1 VWGYPLIT
9 NIRTIDQSTDP
20 QHFSDSEANGPWN
33 EFQYRTALANAS
45 FTQLVTPNVDT
56 LYGSVYYDLEEQPL
70 VISIPAGID
79 RYFVLQF
86 IDAYTNNYHYLG
98 TRTTGTAGGTYLLT
112 GPNWNGTL
120 PSDMVEIKSPT
131 NFGLVFER
139 VLVNG
144 PDDLQKAIEIEKS
157 VKAIPLS
164 IYENKTS
171 SATTSQDPIA
181 FYNTSLPGL
190 PKFIPPTGVK
200 IFNELA
206 YYLGKN
212 MPPANESYILEKFA
226 KIGIVP
232 NIELNNK
239 SSLSFNET
247 ISNALQQGISN
258 GEKLIDS
265 ELKTFGRV
273 VNGWNIDTKLGKAV
287 GDYLNRATLA
297 KYGLWGNTA
306 DEALYPNTT
315 VDGDGKP
322 LTGINNYVMHFGKG
336 ELPAVKKG
344 GFWSVT
350 VYDHNLLYDNPI
362 NRYVINDRTPSLK
375 FNDNGSLDIYLQHEK
390 PTDPEKVANWL
401 PIPIGPFSMTMR
413 LYIPTQSV
421 LDGQW
426 SPPPVQLVG
435 K

>member
-1 VWGYPLIT
+1 MIT
-9 NIRTIDQSTDP
+9 NIRTIDYSADP
-20 QHFSDSEANGPWN
+20 QHYNESEAYGPWN

-70 VISIPAGID
+70 VINIPAGID

-98 TRTTGTAGGTYLLT
+98 TRTTGTAGGTFLLT

-120 PSDMVEIKSPT
+120 PSGMVEIKSPT

-144 PDDLQKAIEIEKS
+144 PDDLQKAREIEKS
-157 VKAIPLS
+157 VKSFPLS
-164 IYENKTS
+164 TYENKTS
-171 SATTSQDPIA
+171 SATTTQDPIA
-181 FYNTSLPGL
+181 FYSTSLSDL

-212 MPPANESYILEKFA
+212 MPPSNESYILEKFA
-226 KIGIVP
+226 QIGIIP
-232 NIELNNK
+232 NIELDNK

-247 ISNALQQGISN
+247 ISKTLQQGISN

-273 VNGWNIDTKLGKAV
+273 LNGWNIDTKLGKAV
-287 GDYLNRATLA
+287 GD
-297 KYGLWGNTA
+297 
-306 DEALYPNTT
+306 
-315 VDGDGKP
+315 
-322 LTGINNYVMHFGKG
+322 LT
-336 ELPAVKKG
+336 ELPWRNM
-344 GFWSVT
+344 GFGEI
-350 VYDHNLLYDNPI
+350 PQM
-362 NRYVINDRTPSLK
+362 RPC
-375 FNDNGSLDIYLQHEK
+375 
-390 PTDPEKVANWL
+390 
-401 PIPIGPFSMTMR
+401 IPI
-413 LYIPTQSV
+413 
-421 LDGQW
+421 
-426 SPPPVQLVG
+426 QL
-435 K
+435 